1 MIRIIGGKHRG
12 RMLETPPGEATRPTA
27 NRARESLFNILV
39 HARWREDEDGGT
51 SPLIEARVLDAYA
64 GSGALG
70 LESWSRGAASVTWV
84 EKDAKAFAVLKGNV
98 DLLTGGAAE
107 ARCVR
112 GESERFLAAEAG
124 TFDLVL
130 ADPPYDQTRDG
141 ALLQKTLRA
150 LSARPMVRG
159 GGVLVFEQGIAG
171 AVAEY
176 PGWRLVRNR
185 TYGGTRVLIYVRDH
199 AEHSDLSRDV

>member
-1 MIRIIGGKHRG
+1 MRITGGELRNRQLNIPDGIRPSQDMVRQAVYSALAELVPGG
-12 RMLETPPGEATRPTA
+12 
-27 NRARESLFNILV
+27 
-39 HARWREDEDGGT
+39 
-51 SPLIEARVLDAYA
+51 RVLDLYA

-70 LESWSRGAASVTWV
+70 LEAWSRGAASVTWV
-84 EKDAKAFAVLKGNV
+84 EKDAKTFAVLKGNV

-112 GESERFLAAEAG
+112 GESERFLAGETG
-124 TFDLVL
+124 TYDLVL

-199 AEHSDLSRDV
+199 AEHGDLPRDV

>member
-1 MIRIIGGKHRG
+1 MRITGGELRNRTVKVPDGIRPSQDIVRQAIYSS
-12 RMLETPPGEATRPTA
+12 LAELVPG
-27 NRARESLFNILV
+27 
-39 HARWREDEDGGT
+39 
-51 SPLIEARVLDAYA
+51 ARVLDLYA
-64 GSGALG
+64 GSGAMG
-70 LESWSRGAASVTWV
+70 LEAWSRGAASVTWV
-84 EKDAKAFAVLKGNV
+84 EKDAKVFTALKANV
-98 DLLTGGAAE
+98 ETLAGGAAE

-112 GESERFLAAEAG
+112 GEAERYLAAETG
-124 TFDLVL
+124 VYDLVL

-150 LSARPMVRG
+150 LSTRPMVRG

-176 PGWRLVRNR
+176 PGWRLVRDR

-199 AEHSDLSRDV
+199 VEHGDLPRDV